1 MSTPPESP
9 PSPSTPSI
17 ATTATSAAT
26 EDNFPLETAALIRT
40 GKINL
45 FPYCLRQEKQMQMTF
60 SAVSHLLEEEGRER
74 KEAAGELHH
83 HQGVVG
89 DGDELDF
96 CEKLPG
102 QAEILQEELEE
113 ECRSIEAEM
122 ARVKLQKERLLK
134 GLEEDKLERERVTGV
149 LVTNGS
155 EGGGGILLQKNE
167 TRRRPLPE
175 KKKEPWKKQRKAVNE
190 SENVISCPNC
200 CGSMIRA
207 QDAAKHNLVCPC
219 REVQCPLVG
228 CEAMILYRDI
238 EKHQQTRCKVAKRR
252 RKLLREKEARQKEK
266 EEKRRLEEVE
276 ETNPSPQKSILTDGE
291 LLERNIREKMVE
303 KSRIRH
309 KLQEENRLFELEDH
323 RKRQREYES
332 TQFDIFDVDPDV
344 DERAERAR
352 IRHKEVECPNCGT
365 PVVRMWL
372 QKHLVNSCMNRK
384 VPCRNWEL
392 GCPTMVRLRDRATH
406 EQVEHL
412 LKPRPCLKFTGNAGY
427 IDVKEE
433 VS

>member
-1 MSTPPESP
+1 
-9 PSPSTPSI
+9 
-17 ATTATSAAT
+17 
-26 EDNFPLETAALIRT
+26 
-40 GKINL
+40 
-45 FPYCLRQEKQMQMTF
+45 MQMTF

-175 KKKEPWKKQRKAVNE
+175 KKKKPWKKQRKEVNE
-190 SENVISCPNC
+190 RENVISCPNC

-291 LLERNIREKMVE
+291 LLERNIRE
-303 KSRIRH
+303 
-309 KLQEENRLFELEDH
+309 N
-323 RKRQREYES
+323 
-332 TQFDIFDVDPDV
+332 
-344 DERAERAR
+344 
-352 IRHKEVECPNCGT
+352 G
-365 PVVRMWL
+365 
-372 QKHLVNSCMNRK
+372 
-384 VPCRNWEL
+384 
-392 GCPTMVRLRDRATH
+392 
-406 EQVEHL
+406 
-412 LKPRPCLKFTGNAGY
+412 
-427 IDVKEE
+427 
-433 VS
+433 